1 MPAFDHLTPV
11 ATRARVAVA
20 LDELLQG
27 VDVGA
32 ALLVAD
38 TLDAV
43 SAASCRAAGLTDEE
57 ARRIL
62 SLLWEQR

>member
-1 MPAFDHLTPV
+1 VPAFDHLTPA

-20 LDELLQG
+20 IDDLLHG
-27 VDVGA
+27 VDMAA

-57 ARRIL
+57 ARSIL
-62 SLLWEQR
+62 GLLWEQR